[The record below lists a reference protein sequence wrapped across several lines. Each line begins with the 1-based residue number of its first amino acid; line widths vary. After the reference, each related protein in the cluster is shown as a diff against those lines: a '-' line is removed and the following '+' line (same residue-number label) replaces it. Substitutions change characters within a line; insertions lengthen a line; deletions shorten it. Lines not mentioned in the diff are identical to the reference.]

1 MSKKHINTRHAK
13 WCCYFSLLTL
23 LHLKDSQESVMS
35 EDNYSSSNLALR
47 FTIVCEFTLHSVE
60 YLSADSLLLLARQIE
75 FKMSWNPHME
85 FEKAADPEL
94 PGHLLLEQ
102 YRAQLVSAVRT
113 TLDTSSSP
121 SLLEAGLHLATK

>member
-13 WCCYFSLLTL
+13 WCCHFSLLTL

-47 FTIVCEFTLHSVE
+47 
-60 YLSADSLLLLARQIE
+60 LLARQIE

-85 FEKAADPEL
+85 VRYNNISYPYSAA
-94 PGHLLLEQ
+94 
-102 YRAQLVSAVRT
+102 
-113 TLDTSSSP
+113 
-121 SLLEAGLHLATK
+121 